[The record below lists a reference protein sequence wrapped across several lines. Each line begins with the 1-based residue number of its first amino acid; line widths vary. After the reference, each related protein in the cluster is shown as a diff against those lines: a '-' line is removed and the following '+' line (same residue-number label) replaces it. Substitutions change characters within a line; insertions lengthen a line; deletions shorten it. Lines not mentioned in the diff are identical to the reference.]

1 LDGGDGELHVH
12 LYHGG
17 AGGAGRG
24 ELHVHLYH
32 GGVTFYFQAS
42 RGKKKQY
49 TYWLDD
55 LKSLLCMD

>member
-49 TYWLDD
+49 T
-55 LKSLLCMD
+55 